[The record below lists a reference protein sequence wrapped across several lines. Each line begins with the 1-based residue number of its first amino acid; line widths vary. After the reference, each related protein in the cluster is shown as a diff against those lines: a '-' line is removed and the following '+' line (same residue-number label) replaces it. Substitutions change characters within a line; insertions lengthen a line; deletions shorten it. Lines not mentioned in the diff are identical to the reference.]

1 MRRAEIDE
9 RQSMARIATIGRPR
23 CTSRAVAPAAPKRY
37 LKRHTQIVIRAKRR
51 ARERRGKV
59 DVRDIEIE
67 DGLTIRFPDR
77 DEQFVLGVEIG
88 MLAALMGGGARS
100 ILRRIS
106 AGNLEQARRLAPK
119 MGYRLEVE
127 DREGEWVYVR
137 LNDRTVRPKLRLVQG
152 GSHS

>member
-1 MRRAEIDE
+1 M
-9 RQSMARIATIGRPR
+9 
-23 CTSRAVAPAAPKRY
+23 
-37 LKRHTQIVIRAKRR
+37 
-51 ARERRGKV
+51 
-59 DVRDIEIE
+59 RDIEIE